1 VGLLVFHII
10 LRYFCSRKSL
20 VRATVIIAVIG
31 ILIQILLVYF
41 LLYSPLTFLGLPA
54 IIWVGIINGIL
65 ALITGIILYFL
76 FARSETTEGV

>member
-1 VGLLVFHII
+1 MKL
-10 LRYFCSRKSL
+10 SRKNL

-65 ALITGIILYFL
+65 TLITGIVLYFL
-76 FARSETTEGV
+76 FARSETTEGI

>member
-1 VGLLVFHII
+1 MKL
-10 LRYFCSRKSL
+10 SRKSL

-31 ILIQILLVYF
+31 IFIQILLVYF

>member
-1 VGLLVFHII
+1 MKL
-10 LRYFCSRKSL
+10 SRKSL

-65 ALITGIILYFL
+65 TLITGIILYFL

>member
-1 VGLLVFHII
+1 MRL
-10 LRYFCSRKSL
+10 SRKNL

>member
-1 VGLLVFHII
+1 MKL
-10 LRYFCSRKSL
+10 SRKSL

>member
-1 VGLLVFHII
+1 MKL
-10 LRYFCSRKSL
+10 SRKSL
-20 VRATVIIAVIG
+20 VRATAIIAVIG
-31 ILIQILLVYF
+31 IFIQILLVYF

>member
-1 VGLLVFHII
+1 VYHMRL
-10 LRYFCSRKSL
+10 SRKNL

>member
-1 VGLLVFHII
+1 MRL
-10 LRYFCSRKSL
+10 SRKNL

-65 ALITGIILYFL
+65 ALVTGIILYFL